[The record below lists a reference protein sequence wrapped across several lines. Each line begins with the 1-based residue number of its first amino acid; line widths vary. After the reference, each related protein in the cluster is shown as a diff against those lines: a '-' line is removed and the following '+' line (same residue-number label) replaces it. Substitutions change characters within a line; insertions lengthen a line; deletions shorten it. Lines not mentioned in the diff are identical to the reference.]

1 MLLTS
6 CELKP
11 HPRVPNSSGVQQG
24 QRCSAF
30 GPRRKLRQGSCL
42 NYLTF
47 AHLYF
52 YLLASLVARCLQ
64 KKVNPSTQTG
74 APTKQNSQNSHD
86 KHAHANLN
94 IYIYIHSSI
103 YIYIYKNWN
112 PKRTIDLWKN
122 NGSRKTQAAASFKIH
137 VLLFSFQVIG
147 ESARFRVFRKMPS
160 SHARRGEFLGGRVS
174 LRVVRTFIPPTLPW
188 NLK

>member
-94 IYIYIHSSI
+94 IYIYTQV
-103 YIYIYKNWN
+103 YIYIYTYITTEIRNA
-112 PKRTIDLWKN
+112 RSTC
-122 NGSRKTQAAASFKIH
+122 GKITAPEKH
-137 VLLFSFQVIG
+137 KQLPALKFTFFFFLF
-147 ESARFRVFRKMPS
+147 R
-160 SHARRGEFLGGRVS
+160 
-174 LRVVRTFIPPTLPW
+174 
-188 NLK
+188 